1 MPMLQL
7 KSQKICDEFKVNKK
21 LYSNRISDSQV
32 RMLEYIEEQ
41 ITSRSTAFLTDPGYW
56 IMQWEEITGDDMPLR
71 YTRDLP
77 RQITGTAAK
86 VSRKSKTL
94 YFFEYLP
101 VINDRGV
108 KIDYPRDRQVFE
120 NKKVYII
127 DDKLVKE
134 LAVVA

>member
-7 KSQKICDEFKVNKK
+7 KSQKICDEFKANKK
-21 LYSNRISDSQV
+21 MYSNRITDSDV
-32 RMLEYIEEQ
+32 RMLEYIEDQ
-41 ITSRSTAFLTDPGYW
+41 IVNRKNSFLTDPGYW
-56 IMQWEEITGDDMPLR
+56 ISRWEEITGDDMPAK

-101 VINDRGV
+101 VVNECGV
-108 KIDYPRDRQVFE
+108 IIDYPQERQVFE

-127 DDKLVKE
+127 DDTLVKE
-134 LAVVA
+134 LAIVA